1 MRNRLC
7 LLILLL
13 LLGGCG
19 PELSKHELGTVVFEV
34 PKVSG
39 SEGPY
44 PMPQLQPTPAVKESQ
59 TKP

>member
-13 LLGGCG
+13 LMGGCG
-19 PELSKHELGTVVFEV
+19 PELSKRELGTVVFEI

-44 PMPQLQPTPAVKESQ
+44 PMPQLLPPAEVKKDHS
-59 TKP
+59 KP